1 MAATCDCLA
10 TAWRSEVSPT
20 RGPSRECQL
29 GRAKTPLR
37 PGTRRSYTDGRW
49 SRPGMPPAGRSLAW
63 PAGRGC
69 RPGGRAGEGPGRADR
84 DCPPRAGVLITSPHA
99 ATRKSRSSPS
109 RATCAAARDRW
120 AATAR
125 DPCGIPRRHATSLL
139 LPMIPSTSTSHA
151 TIPRRGT

>member
-1 MAATCDCLA
+1 MTTTPAPAKNNMAATCDCLA

-69 RPGGRAGEGPGRADR
+69 RPGVGREKDLVEQIET
-84 DCPPRAGVLITSPHA
+84 VLLERVS
-99 ATRKSRSSPS
+99 
-109 RATCAAARDRW
+109 
-120 AATAR
+120 
-125 DPCGIPRRHATSLL
+125 
-139 LPMIPSTSTSHA
+139 
-151 TIPRRGT
+151 